1 MADNVIRARLDPTVK
16 KKATRA
22 LKRMGLTTSG
32 VLRLLMVRIAEEE
45 KLPFEP
51 LAPNK
56 KTISAMNEARR
67 AIRVAP
73 HAGAWIETWRI
84 DQATFA
90 NRGRACLNR

>member
-56 KTISAMNEARR
+56 KTISAMKEARR
-67 AIRVAP
+67 GSLKSYRNADEMLA
-73 HAGAWIETWRI
+73 A
-84 DQATFA
+84 
-90 NRGRACLNR
+90 LNGKKG

>member
-1 MADNVIRARLDPTVK
+1 MADSVIRARLDPTVK

-56 KTISAMNEARR
+56 KTISAMKEARR
-67 AIRVAP
+67 GGLKSYRNADEMLA
-73 HAGAWIETWRI
+73 A
-84 DQATFA
+84 
-90 NRGRACLNR
+90 LNGKKG

>member
-56 KTISAMNEARR
+56 KTISAMKEARR
-67 AIRVAP
+67 GGLKSYRNADEMLA
-73 HAGAWIETWRI
+73 A
-84 DQATFA
+84 
-90 NRGRACLNR
+90 LNGKKG